1 MSQQTYYANPD
12 NLIARADLVPNS
24 LDKLNSAEINLFI
37 KYNQLAA
44 RFNNLAAEQV
54 FIIGEFNFAYGLNF
68 LATLELWNNIK
79 RNTKHTASLHY
90 ISFLPQPISPND
102 LAQFLKNF
110 IPANET
116 TTELLRQYN
125 LLLPGYHRLSFKHN
139 LELTLIIGRD
149 NAKLAELNTK
159 FNAWYLNGTSYCG
172 ANLELTPVICNEL
185 ARLSNADQLTS
196 WVLQAAD
203 NSAALSNLNTAG
215 FVLSE
220 HPNQED
226 NHKIFAGNFTENQ
239 TIHLQKSRHKPTYYT
254 RHPVL
259 PLQNKH
265 ITIIGAGIS
274 GAATALSLAKRGYH
288 VTVYEK
294 NSAPALEASGN
305 YQGMLYASWS
315 AFGGAMMELSC
326 NAYRYAHNLITSKL
340 QLNTDYAPCGLIQLG
355 HNVEQIRRNSQLLN
369 ANLPPDFLSA
379 VNHQQIEH
387 LAGVKLDTTLTGV
400 YYPSGLWLNPPS
412 LIKALLQHPNISLI
426 TNCQIQAIEYKE
438 KEWQLFD
445 EQHTQ
450 IASTPCLVLCN
461 SHYINQFEPT
471 KQLQIRK
478 IRGQISLIP
487 QQNKLQTI
495 LCGAGYIT
503 PNKATKFTLGA
514 TFQFND
520 HSTAIRAQ
528 DHQLNLANFTQIL
541 PDIIGMVDCEQLEGQ
556 TNFRASPHDYLPL
569 VGPIAKYNEFVEDYA
584 KLRQDKKARIGPIC
598 QYHPNLYLNL
608 GHGAKGMLSA
618 PFCGELIADYIA
630 GTPLSCSESLRQA
643 LHPNRL
649 YVHELVHSSTTPKKH
664 P

>member
-12 NLIARADLVPNS
+12 NLIACADLVPNS
-24 LDKLNSAEINLFI
+24 LDKLNFAEINPFI
-37 KYNQLAA
+37 EYNQLAV
-44 RFNNLAAEQV
+44 RFNNLASEQV

-102 LAQFLKNF
+102 LAQFLKYS
-110 IPANET
+110 IPANEAA
-116 TTELLRQYN
+116 TELLRQYN

-139 LELTLIIGRD
+139 LDLTLIIGHD
-149 NAKLAELNTK
+149 NAKLTELNTK

-426 TNCQIQAIEYKE
+426 TNCQIQAIEKKE